1 MAGYRGT
8 FVITWSQ
15 TETDGLASAPVSSV
29 EVGATWRWRGQPVRI
44 DGPGEILVLDQP
56 EGAAE
61 LRRRAARA
69 VRRIVGNVAPRIQ
82 AGSAAVDNEPLFD
95 RYFEVSDG
103 RRTYLVTL
111 IDVDDLARPLLLFT
125 GFLPPEDTDLWVV
138 RQVDAR
144 PRPRRIVEQ
153 PAGVICFAGGTIV
166 DTPGGPRP
174 VEALRE
180 GDRLS
185 TRDDGPQ
192 EILWIGRRHVSGAR
206 MQAMPELRPIRVR
219 AGALGNR
226 FPAPDLLVSPSH
238 RLLLRGAVAEALFN
252 AREVLVAAYDML
264 NDRTILRDH
273 TLREV
278 TYFHLMLERHQI
290 VWANG
295 VESESFHPAHTSL
308 GTIEPGQRER
318 LLAVAPGIERNPHD
332 YGDPARRTLST
343 PEAAILLHEA
353 RRRH

>member
-1 MAGYRGT
+1 MT
-8 FVITWSQ
+8 
-15 TETDGLASAPVSSV
+15 
-29 EVGATWRWRGQPVRI
+29 
-44 DGPGEILVLDQP
+44 
-56 EGAAE
+56 
-61 LRRRAARA
+61 A
-69 VRRIVGNVAPRIQ
+69 V
-82 AGSAAVDNEPLFD
+82 
-95 RYFEVSDG
+95 
-103 RRTYLVTL
+103 VTL
-111 IDVDDLARPLLLFT
+111 SGTVYGNFILELGDSFCIGRSLQTDLSVDDLRVSRRHCRIAHEKCGVT
-125 GFLPPEDTDLWVV
+125 ITDL
-138 RQVDAR
+138 QSANGSYLNGQ
-144 PRPRRIVEQ
+144 RITK
-153 PAGVICFAGGTIV
+153 AL
-166 DTPGGPRP
+166 
-174 VEALRE
+174 LRE

-192 EILWIGRRHVSGAR
+192 EIQWIGRRHVSGAR

-238 RLLLRGAVAEALFN
+238 RLLLRGAVAAALFN